1 MKTYRLKNY
10 KLDDFIEFEAENDEK
25 AKGIVEVVIVS
36 RGWDKED
43 CACWTDQSSYDD
55 YKWEDEK

>member
-10 KLDDFIEFEAENDEK
+10 KLDDFIEFEAENDEQ
-25 AKGIVEVVIVS
+25 AKRILKLAFALRDWVE
-36 RGWDKED
+36 ED

-55 YKWEDEK
+55 YKWEDSE